1 MLCQL
6 DRDLGNWT
14 LPNFL
19 LEIVPIVAVDQLGI
33 PMNWLSY
40 RLHYFVV
47 VVCEES
53 DSSSLLPSPAGTT
66 CKP

>member
-19 LEIVPIVAVDQLGI
+19 LEIVPIVAVDQLGLS
-33 PMNWLSY
+33 MN
-40 RLHYFVV
+40 
-47 VVCEES
+47 
-53 DSSSLLPSPAGTT
+53 
-66 CKP
+66 